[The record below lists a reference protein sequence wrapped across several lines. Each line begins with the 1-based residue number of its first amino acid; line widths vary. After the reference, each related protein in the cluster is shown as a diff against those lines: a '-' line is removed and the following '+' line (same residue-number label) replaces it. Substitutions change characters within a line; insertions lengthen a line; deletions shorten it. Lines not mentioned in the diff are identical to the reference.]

1 MKKIFIAMMAMAAF
15 AACATEDT
23 IVTPQGAAI
32 AFGDAFVDNAT
43 KAIYDNDGNLLNEF
57 KVWGNLT
64 GNGSTVQLYNGA
76 TVSREGKAYGQP
88 WSCDVTR
95 YWTPSCAYEFVAIAH
110 AESVTLG
117 TDHLPATITYV
128 ANGDYDLLLSE
139 VVAASTT
146 PECVITGATDGV
158 VAFTMNHLLS
168 KLHFAVNHSLGA
180 DYDVVPTSIQVTG
193 AKKNGTYTIADT
205 IANGTWEINGTET
218 VDALELLNTDRV
230 IIPGNQT
237 LSVVITYDIKF
248 GVGAGEKTT
257 IATGAKKT
265 GTITAYTY
273 KANTVYNIT
282 ATIGATAIQFSIDSV
297 AGFGSPEQ
305 GGTVTIQ

>member
-1 MKKIFIAMMAMAAF
+1 MKKIFVAVMAMAAF
-15 AACATEDT
+15 AACSTEEQ
-23 IVTPQGAAI
+23 IAAPKGQEI

-43 KAIYDNDGNLLNEF
+43 KAIYDNDENLLNEF
-57 KVWGNLT
+57 QVWGNLT

-76 TVSREGKAYGQP
+76 LVERKGQAYGDP
-88 WSCDVTR
+88 WTCGVTR

-128 ANGDYDLLLSE
+128 ADGDKDLLLSNK
-139 VVAASTT
+139 VAASTNAA
-146 PECVITGATDGV
+146 CVIDGANGGV

-168 KLHFAVNHSLGA
+168 KLHFAVNHSLGS

-205 IANGTWEINGTET
+205 IADGTWAINGDAT
-218 VDALELLNTDRV
+218 VGALELLNTDRV

-248 GVGAGEKTT
+248 GVGEGDKTT
-257 IATGAKKT
+257 IATGVTKTAPLTVDFAKN
-265 GTITAYTY
+265 TAY
-273 KANTVYNIT
+273 NVTV
-282 ATIGATAIQFSIDSV
+282 TIGATAIQFTVDNV
-297 AGFGSPEQ
+297 AGFNTPE
-305 GGTVTIQ
+305 TNVNI

>member
-1 MKKIFIAMMAMAAF
+1 MKKIFVAVMAMAAF
-15 AACATEDT
+15 AACSTEEQ
-23 IVTPQGAAI
+23 IAAPKGQEI

-43 KAIYDNDGNLLNEF
+43 KAIYGNTEGSLLNEF
-57 KVWGNLT
+57 QVWGNLT

-76 TVSREGKAYGQP
+76 TVLREGEAYGQP

-128 ANGDYDLLLSE
+128 ADGDKDLLLSNK
-139 VVAASTT
+139 VAASTNAAC
-146 PECVITGATDGV
+146 EVTGLNTNNA

-168 KLHFAVNHSLGA
+168 KLHFAVNHSLGS

-193 AKKNGTYTIADT
+193 AKKNGTYAIADT
-205 IANGTWEINGTET
+205 IADGTWAINGDAT
-218 VDALELLNTDRV
+218 VGALELLNTDRV

-248 GVGAGEKTT
+248 GDGAGEKTI
-257 IATGAKKT
+257 IATGVTKTAPLTVDFAKN
-265 GTITAYTY
+265 TAY
-273 KANTVYNIT
+273 NVTV
-282 ATIGATAIQFSIDSV
+282 TIGATAIQFTVDNV
-297 AGFGSPEQ
+297 AGFNTPETNV
-305 GGTVTIQ
+305 TVQ